1 MTGARID
8 VVGVGAVSGPSAAGR
23 AALAEAEVL
32 VGGTRLL
39 DRFADH
45 PAERWDLTGRLRAL
59 PAFLAGRA
67 DRRVVVLASGD
78 PLFYGIG
85 SWLVR
90 RLAGADLRF
99 HPAPTSVAEAAA
111 RLGLPWQDTE
121 TLSAHG
127 RAMPDVVGAL
137 DRRGRVAVLTDPTN
151 TAAAVGRLL
160 RAAGRLSGRAHVA
173 EALGTPDERVRTVSL
188 ADLAELDADPLAVLI
203 LEAEGP
209 RAPAIPHIPDGD
221 FDQKKPIRGLIT
233 KREVRVLA
241 LARLGLR
248 PGDTCWDIGAGSG
261 AVSVEMARLGA
272 AAVHAVEKN
281 EDGCAIV
288 EANALRFGTPQ
299 VRVVHARAPEGL
311 DELPDPDRVFVGGS
325 AGGMAA
331 ILATAWARLRPGGG
345 LVVNVAT
352 VENLHAALA
361 ALRELGAGFDAI
373 QVQVSRGR
381 TILGRLTRFEA
392 LNPVWIVSAHKP
404 AGGAA

>member
-23 AALAEAEVL
+23 RALAEAEVL

-45 PAERWDLTGRLRAL
+45 PAERWDLTGRLREL
-59 PAFLAGRA
+59 PGFLASRA
-67 DRRVVVLASGD
+67 HRRVAVLASGD

-85 SWLVR
+85 GWLAR
-90 RLAGADLRF
+90 RLADADLRF

-111 RLGLPWQDTE
+111 RLGLPWQDLE

-151 TAAAVGRLL
+151 TPAAVGRLL
-160 RAAGRLSGRAHVA
+160 RAAGRVAGRAHVA
-173 EALGTPDERVRTVSL
+173 EALGTPDERVRTVPLANL
-188 ADLAELDADPLAVLI
+188 ADLDADPLTVLI

-209 RAPAIPHIPDGD
+209 RAPAIPHIPDAE

-248 PGDTCWDIGAGSG
+248 PGDTCWDIGARAG

-311 DELPDPDRVFVGGS
+311 DALPDPDRVFVGGS

-331 ILATAWARLRPGGG
+331 ILAAAWSRLRPGGG

-361 ALRELGAGFDAI
+361 ALREIGAAFEVV

-392 LNPVWIVSAHKP
+392 LNPVWIVSAGKP